1 MRSYRFEVGTGR
13 GLTILN
19 ITAKEELS
27 GRLKTNIMEHVAYAC
42 TCYWAD
48 AEDCI
53 KWIASCHGEEINDI
67 QVFEDMFNIIYI
79 DDMLRETKSGKLLCD
94 ADEIYTIMATAS
106 DDNNR
111 YFSLVGCRILE
122 GDRRILRMAVQR
134 TDISKSS
141 HQFDFVFS
149 NAYPEKSVQFPNL
162 EHESKAVMAI
172 PYMTNTWNLIPVLNE
187 LSDVSS
193 VNGGV
198 SRVAEIL
205 HRVGHPSCL
214 NIGDSCWLAKY
225 IDD

>member
-1 MRSYRFEVGTGR
+1 MRSYRFEGGSRR
-13 GLTILN
+13 GLTVVN

-27 GRLKTNIMEHVAYAC
+27 GRLKTNIMECVASAC

-53 KWIASCHGEEINDI
+53 KWIAFFHGEEIDDV
-67 QVFEDMFNIIYI
+67 QVFEVSDNMFNIIYI

-111 YFSLVGCRILE
+111 YSSLVGCRILE

-162 EHESKAVMAI
+162 EHESKSVMAI
-172 PYMTNTWNLIPVLNE
+172 PYMVNTRDLISVLIE
-187 LSDVSS
+187 LSDISS
-193 VNGGV
+193 VGGGV
-198 SRVAEIL
+198 SKVTELL
-205 HRVGHPSCL
+205 H
-214 NIGDSCWLAKY
+214 
-225 IDD
+225 